1 MNMWSNIHSAPQSR
15 RPHFDNIF
23 RRGECAVHRRN
34 RDVCPCREELGC
46 PRKEAEIRIKS
57 IIARLKV
64 RADFI
69 GDRFGIMVIGVQMWG
84 SCISVN
90 EEIHYILLGNFRQ
103 LFLHGK
109 HRSAHRFHEHRRVKD
124 SALLPAIITP
134 WARMEG
140 SIGIRTSN
148 IFPSTKASNACVS
161 RAIFR

>member
-1 MNMWSNIHSAPQSR
+1 MGSNIHSAPQSR
-15 RPHFDNIF
+15 RPHFDNMF
-23 RRGECAVHRRN
+23 RRGEYAVHRRN

-57 IIARLKV
+57 IIARLKM

-69 GDRFGIMVIGVQMWG
+69 GDRFGIMVIGVQMRG
-84 SCISVN
+84 SCIPVN
-90 EEIHYILLGNFRQ
+90 EEIGYAFLCDFRQ
-103 LFLHGK
+103 LSFTESTDPRTVSTNIGVSK
-109 HRSAHRFHEHRRVKD
+109 IARFCP
-124 SALLPAIITP
+124 LLITP

-148 IFPSTKASNACVS
+148 IFPSTKASNACIS